1 MVKNKPSGFQRL
13 FEDGLNICISQINY
27 ATKVILQTLCS
38 SHLIITV
45 ALMVGMIIVTPNTAT
60 PVTKS
65 ILKTGIPPKRE
76 ETEHEQIAQ

>member
-1 MVKNKPSGFQRL
+1 
-13 FEDGLNICISQINY
+13 
-27 ATKVILQTLCS
+27 
-38 SHLIITV
+38 
-45 ALMVGMIIVTPNTAT
+45 MVGMIIVTPNTAT